1 MAALPGGT
9 TRARRARTAAPHRMM
24 RAIDLRE
31 YARSEPVQLS
41 VAQRDSL
48 TRIERSLTVEPAPGA
63 EDEYYLTPGSVI
75 GAFESGGLSVSIRP
89 KLAIDRVLF
98 LASYAMGAFKLRDM
112 DRFDY
117 ADARTLV
124 EAMALAL
131 AAAVRRAFA
140 GGLIHGY
147 RTVEE
152 AAHTVRGRIRIDEQI
167 RRRFGVP
174 VPIEVRY
181 DEFTDDVT
189 ANRLVK
195 AAAARLGRLRLSLK
209 HSREGLHWIAAR
221 LENVSLVEF
230 PATAVP
236 EVAFD
241 RLNEHYRD
249 VVALARLVLRHGSFE
264 AARGGVRAQGFLI
277 DMNDGYS
284 RTSLPKRFASRSGCR
299 LTCSAPTRPSS
310 RPSLTKQDASGSS
323 PTSPGGNPEPA
334 PLSATP
340 STSGSSMTASPN
352 ADLYQLL
359 AYATALDL
367 PGGLLIYAEGEGGA
381 GTRTWFDMPANGWK
395 SPRSICREVLHN
407 YVARIDG
414 LSERVRA
421 LRIGAGGN
429 LRVA

>member
-1 MAALPGGT
+1 
-9 TRARRARTAAPHRMM
+9 M
-24 RAIDLRE
+24 RAIELKE
-31 YARSEPVQLS
+31 YTRSEPVQLS

-98 LASYAMGAFKLRDM
+98 LAAYAMGAFKLRDM
-112 DRFDY
+112 DRFSS

-131 AAAVRRAFA
+131 AAAARRAFA

-147 RTVEE
+147 RTEEE

-209 HSREGLHWIAAR
+209 RSREGLHWIAAR

-236 EVAFD
+236 EV
-241 RLNEHYRD
+241 
-249 VVALARLVLRHGSFE
+249 VALARLALRHGSFE

-277 DMNDGYS
+277 DMNRVFQDFVTQAL
-284 RTSLPKRFASRSGCR
+284 RESLRLPAHVFRSETAIKPTFLDEAERIRLKPDLSWWESGTCIFVGDAKYKRIVDDRV
-299 LTCSAPTRPSS
+299 
-310 RPSLTKQDASGSS
+310 
-323 PTSPGGNPEPA
+323 
-334 PLSATP
+334 
-340 STSGSSMTASPN
+340 PN

-367 PGGLLIYAEGEGGA
+367 PGGLLIYAEGETAPATHMVRYA
-381 GTRTWFDMPANGWK
+381 GKRLEVAALDLSGSPAQ
-395 SPRSICREVLHN
+395 LL
-407 YVARIDG
+407 ARIDV
-414 LSERVRA
+414 LSEQVRA
-421 LRIGAGGN
+421 LRRGAGGN

>member
-1 MAALPGGT
+1 
-9 TRARRARTAAPHRMM
+9 M
-24 RAIDLRE
+24 RAIDLQE

-75 GAFESGGLSVSIRP
+75 GAFESGGLSVLIRP

-98 LASYAMGAFKLRDM
+98 LASYAMGAFKLREM

-131 AAAVRRAFA
+131 AAAARRAFA

-167 RRRFGVP
+167 RRRFGTP

-241 RLNEHYRD
+241 RLNEHYRE

-264 AARGGVRAQGFLI
+264 AARGGVRAQAFLI
-277 DMNDGYS
+277 DMNQVFQDFVTQAL
-284 RTSLPKRFASRSGCR
+284 RESLR
-299 LTCSAPTRPSS
+299 
-310 RPSLTKQDASGSS
+310 
-323 PTSPGGNPEPA
+323 
-334 PLSATP
+334 LSAHVFRSDTAIKP
-340 STSGSSMTASPN
+340 TFLDEAERIRLKPDLSWWESGTCTFVGDAKYKRIVDDRVPN

-367 PGGLLIYAEGEGGA
+367 PGGLLIYAEGETAPATHMVRYA
-381 GTRTWFDMPANGWK
+381 GKRLEVAALDLSGSPAQ
-395 SPRSICREVLHN
+395 LL
-407 YVARIDG
+407 ARIDE